1 MIFSWKL
8 SYSDFVVKID
18 SNSEDIF
25 RGENLISKST
35 HRNVANET
43 YDFFFHICF
52 VHIYIYLL
60 GCGFGELFLN
70 WPIQPNCWRKSLQDR
85 KYSDTIHAN
94 AERLHL

>member
-35 HRNVANET
+35 HRNVGNET
-43 YDFFFHICF
+43 
-52 VHIYIYLL
+52 
-60 GCGFGELFLN
+60 
-70 WPIQPNCWRKSLQDR
+70 
-85 KYSDTIHAN
+85 
-94 AERLHL
+94 

>member
-43 YDFFFHICF
+43 YDFFFP
-52 VHIYIYLL
+52 YLFCTYL
-60 GCGFGELFLN
+60 YLPAGLWF
-70 WPIQPNCWRKSLQDR
+70 WRTLLKLT
-85 KYSDTIHAN
+85 DTTKLLEEITS
-94 AERLHL
+94 RS